1 MDIEKK
7 LKATSN
13 SWFITNMVD
22 VVTATQ
28 RNSWIVTVV
37 EDKAKGTFTNN
48 FSRFVL
54 V

>member
-7 LKATSN
+7 LKATTN
-13 SWFITNMVD
+13 SWVVTNMGD
-22 VVTATQ
+22 ELTATQ
-28 RNSWIVTVV
+28 RNSWIVTFV
-37 EDKAKGTFTNN
+37 EDKAKGTFRNN

>member
-7 LKATSN
+7 LAGTSK
-13 SWFITNMVD
+13 SWVVTNMGD
-22 VVTATQ
+22 EVTATQ

-37 EDKAKGTFTNN
+37 EDKAKGTYTNK